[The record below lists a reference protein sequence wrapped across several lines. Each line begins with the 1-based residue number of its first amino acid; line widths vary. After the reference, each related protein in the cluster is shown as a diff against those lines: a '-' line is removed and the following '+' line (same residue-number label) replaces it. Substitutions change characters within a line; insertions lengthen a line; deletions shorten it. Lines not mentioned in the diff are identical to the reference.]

1 MTFADRLTAAWYAPR
16 LTPLTLALV
25 PLSVVF
31 AVAVTVRQALFR
43 AGLLSIQ
50 RLPVPVIVVGNITV
64 GGSGKTPLVAALA
77 AALAQRGWRPGVVS
91 RGYGRR
97 ADRSS
102 VHAARLVTADADP
115 AEVGDEPLL
124 FARAGWPM
132 AVADSRVSAARALLA
147 AHPECNVILAD
158 DGLQHYRLA
167 RDVEIA
173 VVDAARGFGN
183 GWRLPAGPLREGP
196 QRLAA
201 VDAVVALI
209 SSDAAAARIPAGAF
223 QMTLAGDTFHRVN
236 APAVVAGARAFAGS
250 GIHAVAGIGNPARF
264 FAQLRALGIDAI
276 THPFPDHHPF
286 TAADLAFPGAKAI
299 LMTEKDA
306 VKCVAFADERCWY
319 LPVVARVDPALVAC
333 VEEKLRGHE
342 AA

>member
-1 MTFADRLTAAWYAPR
+1 
-16 LTPLTLALV
+16 V
-25 PLSVVF
+25 P
-31 AVAVTVRQALFR
+31 
-43 AGLLSIQ
+43 G
-50 RLPVPVIVVGNITV
+50 IVVGNITV

-97 ADRSS
+97 EDRSS
-102 VHAARLVTADADP
+102 ARGARVVTADADP
-115 AEVGDEPLL
+115 TEVGDEPLL
-124 FARAGWPM
+124 FARAGWPV
-132 AVADSRVSAARALLA
+132 AVARSRVAAARALLA

-173 VVDAARGFGN
+173 VVDAARGSGN
-183 GWRLPAGPLREGP
+183 GWRLPAGPLREGSR
-196 QRLAA
+196 RLAA
-201 VDAVVALI
+201 VDAVVTLT
-209 SSDAAAARIPAGAF
+209 SGDAAAARIPPGAF
-223 QMTLAGDTFHRVN
+223 RMTLAGDAFHRVN
-236 APAVVAGARAFAGS
+236 APAVVASAPAFTGS
-250 GIHAVAGIGNPARF
+250 DVHAVAGIGNPPRF

-276 THPFPDHHPF
+276 AHPFPDHHPF
-286 TAADLAFPGAKAI
+286 VAADLAIAGAKAI

-306 VKCVAFADERCWY
+306 VKCSAFAGERCWY
-319 LPVVARVDPALVAC
+319 LPVVARIDPALVAW